1 MAKTK
6 PPPLNQKHV
15 RSSNSNL
22 RTNISGVILRI
33 LAKASLCLILFRSG
47 AAEFRGLWVDAFGP
61 GFFNAEQ
68 VKKLAADCR
77 KYNFNAVIVEMRRR
91 GDAFYNS
98 NYDPRTTIITT
109 NFDALAEIIKACHTG
124 TPRIEVH
131 CWVVSHFIWS
141 WEKPPKQPNHI
152 FNRHPEYLTKDSIGQ
167 KFIGKGYFLDPGN
180 PDANLTIWNMAKDI
194 VSRYDIDGFH
204 WDYCRYPGRDSGY
217 NETALKRFNE
227 QFGLNGQPPPN
238 DPKFSEWRRRQVT
251 DFLRWVDAD
260 LWEIKP
266 NLVISASVF
275 GNITDSYGY
284 RFADW
289 PAWSKEGIV
298 DVCIPMEFSPDNKNI
313 FFPRVDDALKSQGFR
328 HVYVGQAAY
337 LSTKENTLTQLEYI
351 RRKGFPGTV
360 LYDYRQP
367 NQGQLNQDAVFA
379 FLKERF
385 QPESAETPALPWK
398 RTKGILKGTVTRT
411 ETHTPVYNAVITLDT
426 QPARTQKTEPHGGYA
441 FFDIS
446 PGKYSVRAEI
456 RDAGLTTET
465 VEVKPGQVVSLNLS
479 LGR

>member
-1 MAKTK
+1 MANT
-6 PPPLNQKHV
+6 
-15 RSSNSNL
+15 
-22 RTNISGVILRI
+22 SGSILRI
-33 LAKASLCLILFRSG
+33 LATASLCFVLFCSD

-77 KYNFNAVIVEMRRR
+77 KYNFNAVVVEMRRR

-109 NFDALAEIIKACHTG
+109 NFDALAEIIKECHTG

-152 FNRHPEYLTKDSIGQ
+152 FNRHPEYLMKDSIGQ

-180 PDANLTIWNMAKDI
+180 PDASLTIYNMAKDI

-204 WDYCRYPGRDSGY
+204 WDYCRYPNQDSGY
-217 NETALKRFNE
+217 NETAIKRFNE
-227 QFGLNGQPPPN
+227 EFGLNGQPLPN

-260 LWEIKP
+260 LLEIKP

-275 GNITDSYGY
+275 GNITDSCGY

-289 PAWSKEGIV
+289 PAWNKEGIV
-298 DVCIPMEFSPDNKNI
+298 DVCMPMDFSPDNRNI
-313 FFPRVDDALKSQGFR
+313 FNPRVDDALKNQGVR
-328 HVYVGQAAY
+328 HVYIGQAAY
-337 LSTKENTLTQLEYI
+337 LSTKENTLTQLEYV
-351 RRKGFPGTV
+351 RRKGFPGMV
-360 LYDYRQP
+360 FYDYRHP
-367 NQGQLNQDAVFA
+367 NQGEADQNAVFA

-385 QPESAETPALPWK
+385 QPEWTETPVLPWK
-398 RTKGILKGTVTRT
+398 KSRGIIKGTVFRT
-411 ETHTPVYNAVITLDT
+411 ETHTPVYNATVTLST
-426 QPARTQKTEPHGGYA
+426 ETVRTQQTEAHGGYA
-441 FFDIS
+441 FFNVI
-446 PGKYSVRAEI
+446 PGKYAMRAGPP
-456 RDAGLTTET
+456 DVPSATET
-465 VEVKPGQVVSLNLS
+465 IEVKPGQVVCHNLF
-479 LGR
+479 LPR